1 MRMSTKNWGI
11 LRRQFLKDSL
21 AGAVRTVAVPY
32 FFSSV
37 TNLAGATGSK
47 NDRLNI
53 GLIGAG
59 GMGVGNMKT
68 ARDWCDVVAI
78 ADVDRE
84 HADSAN
90 QTLCQGKATV
100 YADYRRIL
108 ERKDLD
114 AIHIA
119 TPDHW
124 HAKTLIESML
134 AGFDVYCEKPLTLTI
149 DEGKLIR
156 EVARKSGRIVQ
167 VGTQQRSQFD
177 TFVKAIALVR
187 EGRIGQIKRIEA
199 RIDGGERSPSLP
211 VAAVPKTLDWDKWLG
226 PTPRI
231 EYRQLARDHVF
242 PYSNS
247 HYEFRWWYQFSGGK
261 LTDWGAHHIDIAMW
275 ALAVNDQLPKSM
287 RISGSAQHEMPFV
300 SGMPSLDDRYNTA
313 TDFHFIV
320 SMDNDVELSIQSKGD
335 NGVFIEGDKGRIF
348 VNRGKLTGKP
358 VEQLKDSPL
367 PDDAIASVYKNLPM
381 FDNERRAH
389 WANFFHCIRERL
401 EPISDIDSHIAGL
414 NVAHLATICGR
425 LKRSIQ
431 WDAVTEHII
440 DDDEAQSFLS
450 RPYRVGYEIEV

>member
-1 MRMSTKNWGI
+1 MSTKKLNVP
-11 LRRQFLKDSL
+11 RRQFLKASL
-21 AGAVRTVAVPY
+21 QTLAVPY
-32 FFSSV
+32 FFSSFPK
-37 TNLAGATGSK
+37 LAGATASK
-47 NDRLNI
+47 NDRIKI

-59 GMGVGNMKT
+59 GMGVGNMEA

-84 HADSAN
+84 HTDSAN
-90 QTLCQGKATV
+90 QRLCQGKAAV
-100 YADYRRIL
+100 YGDYRKVL

-124 HAKTLIESML
+124 HAKALIESML

-156 EVARKSGRIVQ
+156 DVLRRTGRIVQ

-177 TFVKAIALVR
+177 TFVKAIALVN
-187 EGRIGQIKRIEA
+187 EGRLGKIKRIEA

-211 VAAVPKTLDWDKWLG
+211 IASVPTTLDWDKWLG

-242 PYSNS
+242 PFSNC

-275 ALAVNDQLPKSM
+275 ALAVNDQLPKSIH
-287 RISGSAQHEMPFV
+287 ISGSAQHDVPFIN
-300 SGMPSLDDRYNTA
+300 GMPSIDDRYNTA
-313 TDFHFIV
+313 TDFHFQATM
-320 SMDNDVELSIQSKGD
+320 SNDVELLIKSKGD
-335 NGVFIEGDKGRIF
+335 NGVLIEGDKGRIF

-358 VEQLKDSPL
+358 VEQLKDDPL
-367 PDDAIASVYKNLPM
+367 PEDALANVYKQLPM
-381 FDNERRAH
+381 IDNERRAH
-389 WANFFHCIRERL
+389 WANFFHCIENRV

-414 NVAHLATICGR
+414 NVAHLAAICGR
-425 LKRSIQ
+425 INRDVE
-431 WDAVTEHII
+431 WDAVTEQVVG
-440 DDDEAQSFLS
+440 DDEAQRFLS
-450 RPYRVGYEIEV
+450 RPYRAGYEIEA